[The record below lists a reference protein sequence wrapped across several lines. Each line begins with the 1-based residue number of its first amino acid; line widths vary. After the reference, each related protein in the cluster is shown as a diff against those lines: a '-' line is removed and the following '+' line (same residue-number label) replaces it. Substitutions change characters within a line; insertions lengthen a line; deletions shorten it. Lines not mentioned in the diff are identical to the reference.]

1 MASEW
6 CANTAAYE
14 DRKAPGRDL
23 SISLEMFP
31 PGNELAFKSFDDA
44 LISLSRLNPEFISVT
59 CGAGGSKNLA
69 TEQTIKHIKQL
80 VSVPTAAHLT
90 CINKSTK
97 QIEREVKSYL
107 ALGVDQIVALRGD
120 LPEDNGSIAED
131 GYQSALELVRGI
143 RGMGDF
149 TISVA
154 GYPEGHP
161 EASSIE
167 EEIQYLKRKV
177 DAGADQI
184 ITQFFFD
191 TEVFLRFV
199 DRVRE
204 AGIAVPVIPGILP
217 IDNFKKAVEFAKKC
231 GTRIP
236 RWYHVMYED
245 LEQNP
250 ELHAEV
256 STSIA
261 AEQCKQLIAFGVKDL
276 HFYTLNRSA
285 LTVSICRALGIDTE
299 NQRNV
304 SQVSGF

>member
-1 MASEW
+1 
-6 CANTAAYE
+6 
-14 DRKAPGRDL
+14 
-23 SISLEMFP
+23 
-31 PGNELAFKSFDDA
+31 
-44 LISLSRLNPEFISVT
+44 
-59 CGAGGSKNLA
+59 
-69 TEQTIKHIKQL
+69 
-80 VSVPTAAHLT
+80 
-90 CINKSTK
+90 
-97 QIEREVKSYL
+97 
-107 ALGVDQIVALRGD
+107 
-120 LPEDNGSIAED
+120 
-131 GYQSALELVRGI
+131 
-143 RGMGDF
+143 MGDF
-149 TISVA
+149 AISVA

-177 DAGADQI
+177 EAGADQI

-191 TEVFLRFV
+191 TEVFLRFL

-204 AGIAVPVIPGILP
+204 AGISVPVIPGILP

-261 AEQCKQLIAFGVKDL
+261 VEQCRQLIAFGVTDL
-276 HFYTLNRSA
+276 HFYTLNRAA
-285 LTVSICRALGIDTE
+285 LTVSICRALGVD
-299 NQRNV
+299 NGNRRNV